1 MALYEMAFWHHA
13 LSTESFKVNRPY
25 NSSTK
30 ILVPFPQAGVSH
42 GGLEG
47 LFAVSCCVVV
57 GAEISLLSNFTLKL
71 PHFLDAWNALSLL
84 WGWLVMLSGRY
95 SRTAPESSLSP
106 RWWRYGNQLSNGW
119 ITAVVDKDAHQNQML
134 LALPPIRSQELGAC
148 RRRRRPTENGGTTP
162 SLSDTGP
169 RPVRDNRAAVGGR
182 KTEERQWET
191 LNVEEK
197 IKFQWRLLVVSN

>member
-1 MALYEMAFWHHA
+1 MAFWHHT

-42 GGLEG
+42 GELEG
-47 LFAVSCCVVV
+47 LFAVVCC
-57 GAEISLLSNFTLKL
+57 GGGWNKLIINLTLKL

-84 WGWLVMLSGRY
+84 WGLLVMLSGRY
-95 SRTAPESSLSP
+95 SRAAPESSLSP

-134 LALPPIRSQELGAC
+134 LAFPPIRSQELGAC
-148 RRRRRPTENGGTTP
+148 QKRRPAENGGTTP
-162 SLSDTGP
+162 SLSDTEL
-169 RPVRDNRAAVGGR
+169 RPLRNNRAAV
-182 KTEERQWET
+182 
-191 LNVEEK
+191 EEK
-197 IKFQWRLLVVSN
+197 KRGKKEKNTKCRKDGCPWLLIN